1 MRTEKK
7 FFDYLITGK
16 IGFIGSHIVVFI
28 GTLLFDWAS
37 YIKPAADLNVTSWNP
52 LSAIALFAFSKNRT
66 YALTYCL
73 ALIIANGTIRDGD
86 IFVAETILPAILST
100 ITYLVAAIL
109 WNSSST
115 NFYRL
120 DNFKSLTRSLAIFVF
135 CALTNAATITYFY
148 WQQGKIEDALVFD
161 VMANLTI
168 GDLVGILVF
177 VPFFLVV
184 MNPTNKG
191 MYQKI
196 IRQTNFWLPI
206 LAIILLVALL
216 ASFSIKNPLRYS
228 YFLLLPLAFI
238 AIRHGLAGISL
249 ATFVAQ
255 ACLIGAYL
263 FRNSTSDVV
272 LEVQTLMSVV
282 ALVSLTIGVAI
293 EEKSRSDRKMRDNE
307 RAASLGQI
315 AGVITHE
322 IGQPLTSIWTYAIA
336 ARNSINANDA
346 VRTDDLRK
354 AIDGIVNESARAKDI
369 VTKVKNLYS
378 SRETSRYIIDLVDL
392 ARNIIEKQLPH
403 AAILGVSVDFV
414 AQDKQVFTR
423 CDQSQMAIALRNIVT
438 NAMNAASASTEKTLQ
453 IRLYKEHSNCHIDFY
468 DSGIHITP
476 DILESVFD
484 LGFSR
489 TTGGMGVG
497 LNLAMR
503 IIEAHSG
510 NLIAFAESPLKI
522 RIILPLK

>member
-1 MRTEKK
+1 MRSEMKLLGQLT
-7 FFDYLITGK
+7 TGK
-16 IGFIGSHIVVFI
+16 AGHIGSHIVVFI
-28 GTLLFDWAS
+28 GTMLFDWAS

-52 LSAIALFAFSKNRT
+52 LSAIALIAFSRSRA
-66 YALTYCL
+66 YAITYCL
-73 ALIIANGTIRDGD
+73 ALITANGIIRDSE
-86 IFVAETILPAILST
+86 FFAAATFLPPILST
-100 ITYLVAAIL
+100 VTYLVAAIL

-120 DNFKSLTRSLAIFVF
+120 DNFKSLARSLAIFVF

-148 WQQGKIEDALVFD
+148 WQQGTVEDALVFGIL
-161 VMANLTI
+161 ANLTI

-177 VPFFLVV
+177 VPFFLAV
-184 MNPTNKG
+184 MNPANKG

-206 LAIILLVALL
+206 LAIIMLVALL

-238 AIRHGLAGISL
+238 AIRHGFTGISL

-255 ACLIGAYL
+255 SSLIGAYL

-322 IGQPLTSIWTYAIA
+322 IGQPLTSIWTYAIT
-336 ARNSINANDA
+336 ARNSINGNDA
-346 VRTDDLRK
+346 PRTDDLKK
-354 AIDGIVNESARAKDI
+354 AIDGIINESARARDI

-378 SRETSRYIIDLVDL
+378 SHETSRSRIDLVHL
-392 ARNIIEKQLPH
+392 VRNTIDKQLPR
-403 AAILGVSVDFV
+403 AAILGVSVGFDSREE
-414 AQDKQVFTR
+414 QVFAR
-423 CDQSQMAIALRNIVT
+423 CDESQLAIALRNIIT
-438 NAMNAASASTEKTLQ
+438 NAMNAASSSKEKTLQ
-453 IRLYKEHSNCHIDFY
+453 VRLYKERSNCHIDFY
-468 DSGIHITP
+468 DSGTYISP
-476 DILESVFD
+476 DILESIFD

-503 IIEAHSG
+503 IIEAHAG
-510 NLIAFAESPLKI
+510 NLVAFAESPLKI
-522 RIILPLK
+522 RIVLPLK